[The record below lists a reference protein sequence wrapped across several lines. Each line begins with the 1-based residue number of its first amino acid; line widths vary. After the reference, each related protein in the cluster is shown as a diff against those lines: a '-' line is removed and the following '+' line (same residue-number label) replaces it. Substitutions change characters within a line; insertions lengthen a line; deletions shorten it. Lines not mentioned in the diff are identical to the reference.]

1 MQVIYHNKPF
11 KLETI
16 PLDAIHVVD
25 NWCPEDL
32 WEEFNKLVYQ
42 NGHWN
47 FTNNVTWEDVGTTEI
62 TWMYPFYVKHKKPLG
77 TYSQNVDPIL
87 DKMCEDFGFEFEQ
100 FDYAGI
106 NGQTQGLQG
115 TIHKDNYR
123 RKNLSIMWHMNP
135 VWENDWEGSFRVYK
149 KDAIEQGQ
157 RGFSEE
163 LVNEW
168 QIAKI
173 DYKPNRVILMDGSYP
188 HSADAPS
195 KESGFTLRK
204 TLVVFGNWIK
214 LVDK

>member
-1 MQVIYHNKPF
+1 
-11 KLETI
+11 
-16 PLDAIHVVD
+16 
-25 NWCPEDL
+25 
-32 WEEFNKLVYQ
+32 
-42 NGHWN
+42 
-47 FTNNVTWEDVGTTEI
+47 
-62 TWMYPFYVKHKKPLG
+62 
-77 TYSQNVDPIL
+77 
-87 DKMCEDFGFEFEQ
+87 
-100 FDYAGI
+100 
-106 NGQTQGLQG
+106 
-115 TIHKDNYR
+115 
-123 RKNLSIMWHMNP
+123 MWHMNP